1 MKTTIFKNT
10 SLSCYATFS
19 SPANQLSF
27 SKRLMSGHIR
37 KYNCIGKCKSNM
49 VWKCGAPLAV
59 TALTAQKPT
68 CGFTDDAPAQLTS
81 RRILDPLNLTGTRPG
96 GVMSHCPTSHSG
108 PQRTCGGPRK
118 KWAACGRQRLG
129 QGDTDTRERQLA
141 GQWKGLSAHA
151 KENAPLFCFCLTI
164 LMILNIQMSL
174 QNYSYLNNAS
184 RPLASASVGALPAR
198 SCHSHQHTHG
208 PRGPSLGHGGRSA
221 VQDPG
226 VHTLSG
232 FHTEIEQELQTRT
245 HLPAPNPLLRSSHPL
260 FSKSLL
266 ISDKE
271 LGCWG
276 QITTGEDNNV
286 S

>member
-1 MKTTIFKNT
+1 
-10 SLSCYATFS
+10 
-19 SPANQLSF
+19 
-27 SKRLMSGHIR
+27 MSGHVR
-37 KYNCIGKCKSNM
+37 KYSQLHRIGKCKSNM
-49 VWKCGAPLAV
+49 VWKRGAPLTV
-59 TALTAQKPT
+59 TARKPT
-68 CGFTDDAPAQLTS
+68 CGFTDDGPAQLTS
-81 RRILDPLNLTGTRPG
+81 RRILDQMNRAGSRPC
-96 GVMSHCPTSHSG
+96 GVMSHCLTSHPG

-129 QGDTDTRERQLA
+129 QGDRDTRERQLA

-151 KENAPLFCFCLTI
+151 KENSPLFCFCLTI

-174 QNYSYLNNAS
+174 QNYSYPHNAS
-184 RPLASASVGALPAR
+184 RPLASASVGALPAG

-208 PRGPSLGHGGRSA
+208 PRGLGLSHGGRSD

-226 VHTLSG
+226 MHTLPG
-232 FHTEIEQELQTRT
+232 FHTEIEQEPQTRT
-245 HLPAPNPLLRSSHPL
+245 HLPAPNPLLNSSHPL

-276 QITTGEDNNV
+276 QITTGEDKNM